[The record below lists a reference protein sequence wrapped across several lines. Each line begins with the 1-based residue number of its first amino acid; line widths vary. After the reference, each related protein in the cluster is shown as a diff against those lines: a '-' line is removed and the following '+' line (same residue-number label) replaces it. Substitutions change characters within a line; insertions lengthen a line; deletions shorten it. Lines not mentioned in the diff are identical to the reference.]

1 MINKLSFM
9 SGKVAIPILGILSMG
24 GSSSGAEAWY
34 PSFAMGQAIGVLYR
48 PFEIGHL
55 QSF

>member
-1 MINKLSFM
+1 MINKWSFM

-24 GSSSGAEAWY
+24 GSSSGAKAWY